1 MSTYQECLLRF
12 LNLFAYL
19 YGSQYDTINNNGFIT
34 NANIWYSKL
43 FPLIFFKSYGYG
55 IFLTLCISTYFTA
68 LRYNRYMVNCTHLSC
83 VIKSFLMHVYS
94 HEAMT
99 TIKIMNTA
107 ITSQSFFMYH
117 CNSFFPTSQPCPQVH
132 LLLSH

>member
-1 MSTYQECLLRF
+1 MFIALSQS
-12 LNLFAYL
+12 LFAYL
-19 YGSQYDTINNNGFIT
+19 CGSQCDTINDNGFII
-34 NANIWYSKL
+34 NANIWYNKL

-55 IFLTLCISTYFTA
+55 IFLTLCISTYFTT

-83 VIKSFLMHVYS
+83 VIKSFLMYVYS

-99 TIKIMNTA
+99 TIKIMNIA
-107 ITSQSFFMYH
+107 ITSQSVFLYH

-132 LLLSH
+132 LLFITLD